1 MMKPTRVAVLCLAG
15 VFVAGAL
22 FGVVAHSVYSQRA
35 TAAATTNSP
44 TPKDLRARYL
54 NRLDS
59 RLTLTPAQREKIS
72 PILESSGDRV
82 RELRDR
88 IEPEFEAI
96 RHNQRQ
102 EIMTLLTPEQQTEY
116 QKLIEEQRRR
126 REEQRLRNR

>member
-35 TAAATTNSP
+35 TAAATNPP

-88 IEPEFEAI
+88 MEPEFEAI
-96 RHNQRQ
+96 RHGQRQ

-126 REEQRLRNR
+126 REEQRARNR